1 MMALRRHTERFAP
14 EKRKSQIAL
23 ASPDPQIVRLAPE
36 KRKSQTAL
44 LGFVKPPK
52 LSRNVATLDLNAA
65 SLYRLLNLDEAPA
78 PSERQVR
85 LAFDSLVDYYSRAE
99 PLRRLFRFARDA
111 LLDPDARSVYDEHQF
126 FKNNKIKAGSLMPDL
141 DAIETEAG
149 RLRSELGER
158 AGERLVELV
167 ETATKKPP
175 PPSRRVNKPQKN
187 VAFNRVLVEWYT
199 RPDNRNEVNEP
210 MLREHFSN
218 YGEINALVLC
228 HRRPGCA
235 LLEFASSESVTRAKN
250 DDLFKVSDLTESTFV
265 NQEFEQQLG
274 ALVSRVQ
281 SAERQ
286 LEGKQRL
293 LAQLSPPRRVDE
305 RDDMVI

>member
-1 MMALRRHTERFAP
+1 MMALRRHTERLAP
-14 EKRKSQIAL
+14 EKQTAL
-23 ASPDPQIVRLAPE
+23 ASPEPQTGRFAAE

-44 LGFVKPPK
+44 AFVKPPK
-52 LSRNVATLDLNAA
+52 LSRNIATLDLNAA

-85 LAFDSLVDYYSRAE
+85 LAFESLVDYYSRAE

-126 FKNNKIKAGSLMPDL
+126 FKNNKIKAGSLTPDL

-158 AGERLVELV
+158 AGDRLAELV

-175 PPSRRVNKPQKN
+175 PLRRVNKPQKN

-199 RPDNRNEVNEP
+199 RPDNRDEVDEP
-210 MLREHFSN
+210 MLREHFAT

-228 HRRPGCA
+228 NRRPGCA

-281 SAERQ
+281 SAEQQ
-286 LEGKQRL
+286 LERRQRL